1 MKGQKTFFGEE
12 NRLEALSR
20 EGDPLVKLQS
30 FVNWEIFRTILSNAF
45 KKEPKGPG
53 GRPPFDYVMMFK
65 VLLLQRIY
73 NLSDE
78 QMQFQIMDRLSFMRF
93 LNITLDD
100 NIPDAKTIWHYREVL
115 TQKNKIKP
123 LFSKFNKELE
133 KQKIMISEG
142 NIVDA
147 SFVEVPVQRN
157 TKDENDQI
165 KGGGKPV
172 WEENKSRQKDIDA
185 RWMKKHSKN
194 HYGYKDHIK
203 AGVKTKL
210 IYNYCVSSA
219 SKHDSQMLEELIQ
232 DKDAHHELY
241 ADSAYTGKKIK
252 ELLNG
257 KKIRNRIHKK
267 AYRNRPLTQSQKEM
281 NRKKSKTRAR
291 VEHVFG
297 FMKNSMKADYL
308 RCIGMQRVEACIGLN
323 NLVYNIFRTMQLQ
336 QV

>member
-20 EGDPLVKLQS
+20 EGDPLVKLED
-30 FVNWEIFRTILSNAF
+30 FINWEIFRTILNNAF

-65 VLLLQRIY
+65 ILILQRIY

-93 LNITLDD
+93 LDVTLDD
-100 NIPDAKTIWHYREVL
+100 KIPDAKTIWYYREVL
-115 TQKNKIKP
+115 TQRNKIKP
-123 LFSKFNKELE
+123 LFNKFNKLLE
-133 KQKIMISEG
+133 KQKIQVSEG

-157 TKDENDQI
+157 SKDENDKI
-165 KGGGKPV
+165 KGGGKPE
-172 WEENKSRQKDIDA
+172 WEENKSRQKDTDA
-185 RWMKKHSKN
+185 RWMKKHNKN
-194 HYGYKDHIK
+194 HFGYKNHIK
-203 AGVKTKL
+203 AGIKTKL
-210 IYNYCVSSA
+210 IYNYGMSSA
-219 SKHDSQMLEELIQ
+219 SKHDSQMLEELLEE
-232 DKDAHHELY
+232 KDAHHELY
-241 ADSAYTGKKIK
+241 ADSAYTGKSINEMLKDR
-252 ELLNG
+252 
-257 KKIRNRIHKK
+257 KIRNRIHRK
-267 AYRNRPLTQSQKEM
+267 AYRNRPLTKNQKEM
-281 NRKKSKTRAR
+281 NNKKSKTRAR

-308 RCIGMQRVEACIGLN
+308 RCIGKQRVEALIGLN
-323 NLVYNIFRTMQLQ
+323 NLVYNIHRAMQLQ